1 MTNNTETPDEE
12 EEDAALEM
20 EGDSDAEYAD
30 LPDGGTFVFPRG
42 AGWAADELG
51 ASCFRVWPNG
61 NLSYLIVPE
70 EGNPRWK
77 VVEHKKQGLEIVQK

>member
-1 MTNNTETPDEE
+1 MIDDTEHEE
-12 EEDAALEM
+12 EEKDDLDMEDA
-20 EGDSDAEYAD
+20 SDAEYVD
-30 LPDGGTFVFPRG
+30 LPDGGAFIFPRG

-51 ASCFRVWPNG
+51 ASCFRIWPNG